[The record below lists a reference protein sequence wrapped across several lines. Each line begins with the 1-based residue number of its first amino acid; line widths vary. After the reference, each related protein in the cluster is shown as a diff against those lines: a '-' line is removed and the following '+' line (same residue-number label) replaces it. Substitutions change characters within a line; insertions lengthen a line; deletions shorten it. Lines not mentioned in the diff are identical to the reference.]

1 MSLFVQ
7 TNVSSLV
14 AQENFSVA
22 QTKLNKTMEQ
32 LSSGYKINSAAD
44 DAAGVGIASRL
55 TAQVAAYSS
64 ASQNANNA
72 ISMTQTADDGA
83 SQISDIL
90 TRLSQLA
97 VEGSDGT
104 MSASDSANLQQEFA
118 AQVQEITNIASN
130 TTFNGINLLAGA
142 AQTAAAATNFQ
153 VGISTGAANQVSVSF
168 GGADATDLVA
178 NGALASCS
186 VNSAGDAEA
195 AIGVINTAIQNLSAI
210 RAGFGA
216 GMDALQDTVSNLSSM
231 STNTSAALSNV
242 QDVDVASATA
252 SLAQEQVV
260 SQAGEAIL
268 AQANQQPQLAVS
280 LIHGQ

>member
-14 AQENFSVA
+14 AQENFSTA

-55 TAQVAAYSS
+55 SAQVAAYSS

-104 MSASDSANLQQEFA
+104 MSASDSKNLQQEFA

-130 TTFNGINLLAGA
+130 TTFNGINLLSGVAGSA
-142 AQTAAAATNFQ
+142 AGGTSTTFQ
-153 VGISTGAANQVSVSF
+153 VGITNNASNQVSVMF
-168 GGADATDLVA
+168 GGADAGTLGLSGVA
-178 NGALASCS
+178 DVSTAA
-186 VNSAGDAEA
+186 DAQN
-195 AIGVINTAIQNLSAI
+195 AIATINTAIQTLSGI

>member
-14 AQENFSVA
+14 AQEHFSTA
-22 QTKLNKTMEQ
+22 QVKLNKTMQE

-55 TAQVAAYSS
+55 SAQVAAYSS

-118 AQVQEITNIASN
+118 AQVNEISNIASN
-130 TTFNGINLLAGA
+130 TTFNGQSLLSGAAGA
-142 AQTAAAATNFQ
+142 ATTFQ
-153 VGISTGAANQVSVSF
+153 VGIVNSASDQVNVTF
-168 GGADATDLVA
+168 GGADATNLVA
-178 NGALASCS
+178 AGALSTASVS
-186 VNSAGDAEA
+186 TAAQALA
-195 AIGVINTAIQNLSAI
+195 AIATINTAIQNLSGI

-216 GMDALQDTVSNLSSM
+216 GMDALQDTVSNLQSM

-252 SLAQEQVV
+252 QLAQEQVV

-280 LIHGQ
+280 LIHGH

>member
-14 AQENFSVA
+14 AQENFSTA

-55 TAQVAAYSS
+55 SAQVAAYSS

-118 AQVQEITNIASN
+118 AQVQEISNIASN

-142 AQTAAAATNFQ
+142 AGGATAFQ
-153 VGISTGAANQVSVSF
+153 VGISTGAANQVSVTF
-168 GGADATDLVA
+168 GGADAADLVA
-178 NGALASCS
+178 GGALSTCS
-186 VNSAGDAEA
+186 VSNAADAA
-195 AIGVINTAIQNLSAI
+195 NAIATINTAIQNLSSI

>member
-14 AQENFSVA
+14 AQENFSTA

-55 TAQVAAYSS
+55 SAQVAAYSS

-118 AQVQEITNIASN
+118 AQVQEISNIASN
-130 TTFNGINLLAGA
+130 TTFNGINLLSGA
-142 AQTAAAATNFQ
+142 AQTTATSFQ
-153 VGISTGAANQVSVSF
+153 VGISAGAANQVAVAF
-168 GGADATDLVA
+168 GGADATNLVA
-178 NGALASCS
+178 GGALSTCS
-186 VNSAGDAEA
+186 VSNAADAA
-195 AIGVINTAIQNLSAI
+195 NAITTINTAIQNLSSI

>member
-1 MSLFVQ
+1 
-7 TNVSSLV
+7 
-14 AQENFSVA
+14 
-22 QTKLNKTMEQ
+22 MEQ

-55 TAQVAAYSS
+55 SAQVAAYSS

-97 VEGSDGT
+97 VEGADGT

-130 TTFNGINLLAGA
+130 TTFNGINLLSGA
-142 AQTAAAATNFQ
+142 AGSAAGGTSTTFQ
-153 VGISTGAANQVSVSF
+153 VGITNNASNQVSVLF
-168 GGADATDLVA
+168 GGADATTLGLVNVMSTTA
-178 NGALASCS
+178 PNASGIVFPIVVDAGADVSSAS
-186 VNSAGDAEA
+186 DAKN
-195 AIGVINTAIQNLSAI
+195 AIATINTAIQTLSAI

-216 GMDALQDTVSNLSSM
+216 GMDALQDTVSNISSM